1 MVQTTAGLYRN
12 AFAAARP
19 VYMWRSLQQQPWP
32 HHGRGHHRHREK
44 RCEMR
49 NFGLVLAWAFCG
61 LLLVF
66 SLPAVIEAKNEP
78 IGLLIVGLC
87 FVGMA
92 RILKRIGG
100 E

>member
-1 MVQTTAGLYRN
+1 
-12 AFAAARP
+12 
-19 VYMWRSLQQQPWP
+19 
-32 HHGRGHHRHREK
+32 
-44 RCEMR
+44 MR